1 MSAPAVVP
9 SAAPAPLLC
18 PRCAG
23 EVSVLEG
30 ARLGRCERCGVALR
44 IQSADRL
51 LRYILAPSLEA
62 RGAGERVRALLRSPD
77 GSPEA
82 AGAAVLQGV
91 DLLFVPY
98 WRFQATVIGRLRG
111 TREVRRP
118 YPEAA
123 ETPASAPAWFGAAR
137 EQVRL
142 EAVDKPIRE
151 IWRATLSACP
161 VEDLGIPLLTAQRQR
176 SAGMEVTRPLDG
188 LPGLRFFDP
197 SWSASGTLLD
207 VMVPLESARRDA
219 EELFRSYVETRGFD
233 LEGREL
239 VTHRLQERAFLIYY
253 PVHLVRFHCRGRRY
267 RAALDARTGRVI
279 QACLPPQLR
288 MPLLGLLGGT
298 ALAAVATAAPLRLL
312 LLPPEGF
319 ADLRGL
325 LASPRLWG
333 VAAVVAAGLVAAGR
347 AAGRAFSVAD
357 TVVEG

>member
-1 MSAPAVVP
+1 VSLAAVDP
-9 SAAPAPLLC
+9 SSAPAPLLC
-18 PRCAG
+18 PRCGG

-30 ARLGRCERCGVALR
+30 ARLGRCERCGVALLV
-44 IQSADRL
+44 QSADRL
-51 LRYILAPSLEA
+51 LRYILAPSLDA
-62 RGAGERVRALLRSPD
+62 RAAGERVRELLRSPG
-77 GSPEA
+77 GSPES

-98 WRFQATVIGRLRG
+98 WRFQATVIGRLKG

-118 YPEAA
+118 FPEAA
-123 ETPASAPAWFGAAR
+123 EHSASAPALFGAAR

-188 LPGLRFFDP
+188 LTGLRFFDP
-197 SWSASGTLLD
+197 SWSTSGTVLD
-207 VMVPLESARRDA
+207 VMVPLEAARADA
-219 EELFRSYVETRGFD
+219 EALFQSYLETRGFD

-239 VTHRLQERAFLIYY
+239 ISHRLQERTFLLYY
-253 PVHLVRFHCRGRRY
+253 PVHLVRFRCRGRRY

-279 QACLPPQLR
+279 QACLPPQIR

-298 ALAAVATAAPLRLL
+298 ALAAVATAVPLRLL
-312 LLPPEGF
+312 LLPPEGVL
-319 ADLRGL
+319 DLRGL

-333 VAAVVAAGLVAAGR
+333 LAAVIAGGLVAAGR
-347 AAGRAFSVAD
+347 AAGRSLSVTD
-357 TVVEG
+357 TVVDG